1 MIERYTLKFAPA
13 VSQEELRK
21 KLEAITDYDPAE
33 LDRLHKMKAKI
44 EIVCDFADLREIR
57 SFLEVRSKYH
67 NKESDS
73 PQITTNEKDG

>member
-1 MIERYTLKFAPA
+1 VIERYTLKFSPA

-44 EIVCDFADLREIR
+44 EIVCDFADLRELR
-57 SFLEVRSKYH
+57 SFLEDPMKRH
-67 NKESDS
+67 DKESHS
-73 PQITTNEKDG
+73 PQITTSA